1 MRTRILG
8 FIVSAAF
15 GLFAFF
21 GVAAPAKAASV
32 FISVSG
38 VWGPSAEVTP
48 FSAPDGTFTF
58 GFVLPNPFSEN
69 PTTEFTDFSYYL
81 NVTLVTGQTLL
92 KVQFFPADEAGMFDL
107 IFQNGDVV
115 SLYGADIGSS
125 LTLPSFQ
132 HTYTAAAGVLSL
144 PATGTAAVTVIPL
157 GVTGFGG
164 GVPESSTRVMMTL
177 GFAALAFAGYRTSR
191 KVTAPA
197 V

>member
-48 FSAPDGTFTF
+48 FSAPDGAFTF

-69 PTTEFTDFSYYL
+69 PTTQFADFSYYL

-107 IFQNGDVV
+107 IFQDGDVV

-125 LTLPSFQ
+125 LTISSG
-132 HTYTAAAGVLSL
+132 TYPAAAGVLL
-144 PATGTAAVTVIPL
+144 RPATGTATVSVIPL
-157 GVTGFGG
+157 SVTGFGG
-164 GVPESSTRVMMTL
+164 VPEPSTWVMMTL
-177 GFAALAFAGYRTSR
+177 GLGLVFAGYRTSR
-191 KVTAPA
+191 KSAMA
-197 V
+197 A